1 MNLWQDAHLE
11 KSRGSSHVV
20 FHGVLRSSCATN
32 QHDMS
37 KRGPV
42 DIRSWAVAGMLET
55 QAKSH

>member
-1 MNLWQDAHLE
+1 MNLSHLE